1 MYFLTFSHF
10 EVFSEL
16 YWGWYCQRNFCF
28 RKKIQKWNE
37 TTVRF
42 PTKRSGSH
50 DDHCVTK
57 PNTDK
62 KPPPAMKSQS
72 SLNNKHINKSIFGG
86 DSMYFA
92 VPDYWR
98 LYCYHLYKNI
108 KYYCSVFLLWKLST
122 GDSYESAF
130 LRKVNP
136 YLDQNCKNT

>member
-1 MYFLTFSHF
+1 
-10 EVFSEL
+10 
-16 YWGWYCQRNFCF
+16 
-28 RKKIQKWNE
+28 
-37 TTVRF
+37 
-42 PTKRSGSH
+42 
-50 DDHCVTK
+50 
-57 PNTDK
+57 
-62 KPPPAMKSQS
+62 MKSQS

-108 KYYCSVFLLWKLST
+108 KYYCSVFLLLKLST

-136 YLDQNCKNT
+136 YLDQNCKNTYKYRHKINFDWKLAGIDMSPSTQ